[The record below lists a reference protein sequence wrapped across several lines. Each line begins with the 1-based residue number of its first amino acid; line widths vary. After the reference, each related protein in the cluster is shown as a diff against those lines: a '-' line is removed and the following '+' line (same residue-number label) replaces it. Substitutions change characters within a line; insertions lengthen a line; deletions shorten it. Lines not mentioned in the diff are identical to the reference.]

1 MKKSLLIAAT
11 VTAGMA
17 FGANAQQAK
26 TAKMN
31 VSTMDK
37 ETVLSLAKKA
47 NLAQYSNPVLVKNV
61 AKRAAASGSVLSYAL
76 PQGNYFISMILGT
89 GSEADGNFLGSAT
102 IGPAFHDITFKNTS
116 EGFDS
121 FEWTYYTFEGNE
133 EVELTSTDKDLKVNY
148 PFCFTNN
155 PVLRSNGQE
164 YQFGMYETS
173 QGTAASLTQYG
184 GSSHDIL
191 QLVGAQQGFVGVQ
204 NFDPANF
211 EAGWGFLPGAND
223 PDCERIFEQ
232 NAVSY
237 GYLIPKPEV
246 PYALGGLVLHFTA
259 DGDLSKSITVNLRSV
274 EETAQGSVIGEA
286 FATATVA
293 GSEFMENPVFAS
305 QTDDTYMAQ
314 VLFKEQGAGG
324 LEKASVLTISDA
336 IYVEVTAPQGLV
348 VSPFAALQQG
358 EVDDAFLAANANCF
372 VTLEDGTMY
381 PYGVISFSDQSGN
394 TYRVVGS
401 FMALDLSYSWLKPLD
416 GTSFEVPVEG
426 GSKDMKFE
434 TYYSTDSWKVTDSAN
449 AIGEWLNYEISFDE
463 ESFVGTVSFT
473 VDQLPAEVKD
483 RYSFV
488 TISEPGSSVQ
498 VLVQQGDGSSVEGID
513 ATTTTVRVVGNNFVV
528 NSDSATA
535 VEIYNIAGQKV
546 AAAAVNGET
555 VVPAGNLANGVY
567 VVKFDN
573 NRIVKVLK

>member
-17 FGANAQQAK
+17 FGANAQQPTA
-26 TAKMN
+26 AKMN
-31 VSTMDK
+31 VSSVNTEM
-37 ETVLSLAKKA
+37 LQSLIKKA
-47 NLAQYSNPVLVKNV
+47 NLTQYSNPVLVKNV
-61 AKRAAASGSVLSYAL
+61 AKRAAASGSAL
-76 PQGNYFISMILGT
+76 GYTIPQGNYFLSVAIGTNSDFDGSILGSST
-89 GSEADGNFLGSAT
+89 V
-102 IGPAFHDITFKNTS
+102 GPAYKDITFKNTS

-121 FEWTYYTFEGNE
+121 FEWTYTTFEANE
-133 EVELTSTDKDLKVNY
+133 PVELTSTDKDLTVNY
-148 PFCFTNN
+148 PWCFVEN
-155 PVLRSNGQE
+155 PILRSNGQE
-164 YQFGMYETS
+164 YQFGKFQTS
-173 QGTAASLTQYG
+173 GGEQTSITQYG
-184 GSSHDIL
+184 GSSHDVLPALGL
-191 QLVGAQQGFVGVQ
+191 QGGFMGAQ
-204 NFDPANF
+204 NFDPGKFN
-211 EAGWGFLPGAND
+211 AGWGLLPGVND
-223 PDCERIFEQ
+223 PDCQRIFEQ

-237 GYLIPKPEV
+237 GYLIPKPDA

-286 FATATVA
+286 FATATLA
-293 GSEFMENPVFAS
+293 GSEFMENPVFSS
-305 QTDDTYMAQ
+305 QSADTYLGQ
-314 VLFKEQGAGG
+314 VLFKEQGVGG

-348 VSPFAALQQG
+348 VSPFAALEQG
-358 EVDDAFLAANANCF
+358 EVDDAFLSANANCF

-381 PYGVISFSDQSGN
+381 PYGVISFSDQEGN
-394 TYRVVGS
+394 SYRVVGS
-401 FMALDLSYSWLKPLD
+401 FMAMDLSYSWLKPLD

-488 TISEPGSSVQ
+488 TISEPGASVQ

-513 ATTTTVRVVGNNFVV
+513 ATTTTVRVEGNNFVV

-573 NRIVKVLK
+573 NRVVKVLK

>member
-17 FGANAQQAK
+17 FGANAQQPK

-47 NLAQYSNPVLVKNV
+47 NATQYTNPFLFKNV
-61 AKRAAASGSVLSYAL
+61 AKRAAASGSVLSYTI
-76 PQGNYFISMILGT
+76 PQGNYFMSMILGT
-89 GSEADGNFLGSAT
+89 GSNADGNYLGAAT
-102 IGPAFHDITFKNTS
+102 VGPAFHDVTFKNTS

-121 FEWTYYTFEGNE
+121 FEWTYFTFEGNE
-133 EVELTSTDKDLKVNY
+133 QVELTSTDKDLTVNF

-164 YQFGMYETS
+164 FQFGMYETNQGS
-173 QGTAASLTQYG
+173 QPSITQYG

-191 QLVGAQQGFVGVQ
+191 QLLQVQQGYVGVQ
-204 NFDPANF
+204 NFNPNNIQ
-211 EAGWGFLPGAND
+211 GLGILPGVND
-223 PDCERIFEQ
+223 PDCQEIFGA
-232 NAVSY
+232 NAVSF
-237 GYLIPKPEV
+237 GYLIPKPDA
-246 PYALGGLVLHFTA
+246 PYALGGFLFQLIL
-259 DGDLSKSITVNLRSV
+259 DGDMAKELTVSIRSV
-274 EETAQGSVIGEA
+274 EEQGDGTTLIGDA
-286 FATATVA
+286 FATTTVKASDCISGYYDGTVLAQAT
-293 GSEFMENPVFAS
+293 
-305 QTDDTYMAQ
+305 
-314 VLFKEQGAGG
+314 FKEQGAGG
-324 LEKASVLTISDA
+324 LEKAQVLTISDA
-336 IYVEVTAPQGLV
+336 IYVEVSAPSGLV
-348 VSPFAALQQG
+348 VNPLAAIEPG
-358 EVDDAFLAANANCF
+358 EADDAFVTANANCF
-372 VTLEDGTMY
+372 IGLDNNKMY
-381 PYGVISFSDQSGN
+381 PYSVLGYQDKSGSPLRVI
-394 TYRVVGS
+394 GS
-401 FMALDLSYSWLKPLD
+401 FMAMDLSYSWLKPLD

-488 TISEPGSSVQ
+488 TISEPGASVQ

-513 ATTTTVRVVGNNFVV
+513 ATTTTVRVEGNNFVV

-573 NRIVKVLK
+573 NRVVKVLK